1 MTVRR
6 AAQSARRKNLRFV
19 PCAFCLLLLAACS
32 TSASVPPTLTPAPR
46 VVVVTLT
53 PTLTRV
59 VPTPFPSLT
68 PPSPFSRTPDP
79 TATPAPTLRQLTT
92 GGCCTQPFWS
102 PDSNQVWYVD
112 RPSDIEP
119 AGVWGVS
126 VTGGEPQFITTR
138 IGLYSNDGTLAA
150 YPEGGR
156 TMIERLATGERWAV
170 PAYGRAI
177 QFSPDNAHIAWQ
189 VASSSLNFDSRLVE
203 IWIAN
208 LDGGEARAVAQVIG
222 GAPVSWFPD
231 GQRVLIT
238 GREAPAAEP
247 FLGAVSI
254 ADGAFTGIVRGAP
267 IRGGVISPE
276 GGWVAYQ
283 VAFSGEAARDGLWL
297 ARTDGGALR
306 KLPLFGA
313 YRWRSEGQLLVVP
326 LEAGTASHRLVQVE
340 ADSGRMLSL
349 TDPEQLAFR
358 IAGGDWALSPD
369 GQRVVFVNAA
379 DRNLWLIE
387 LP

>member
-1 MTVRR
+1 L
-6 AAQSARRKNLRFV
+6 S
-19 PCAFCLLLLAACS
+19 LLILTACS
-32 TSASVPPTLTPAPR
+32 SAAAVPPTFTPAPR
-46 VVVVTLT
+46 VVVVTLP
-53 PTLTRV
+53 PTLTRIA
-59 VPTPFPSLT
+59 PTPFPSLT
-68 PPSPFSRTPDP
+68 PPAPFSRTPDP
-79 TATPAPTLRQLTT
+79 TATPAPVLRQLTT

-102 PDSNQVWYVD
+102 PGSDQVWYVD
-112 RPSDIEP
+112 RPSDTQP
-119 AGVWGVS
+119 GGVWGVS

-138 IGLYSNDGTLAA
+138 IGLYSNDGALAA

-177 QFSPDNAHIAWQ
+177 QFAPDNAHIAWQ

-208 LDGGEARAVAQVIG
+208 LDGSEARAAAHIIG
-222 GAPVSWFPD
+222 GSLVGWFPD
-231 GQRVLIT
+231 GQRVLVT

-247 FLGAVSI
+247 FLSAINI

-267 IRGGVISPE
+267 IRGGLISPG

-297 ARTDGGALR
+297 VRTDGGQLL

-313 YRWRSEGQLLVVP
+313 YRWREEGQLLVAP
-326 LEAGTASHRLVQVE
+326 LEAEAPSHRLAQFDAE
-340 ADSGRMLSL
+340 RGELSAL
-349 TDPEQLAFR
+349 TDPAHLPFR
-358 IAGGDWALSPD
+358 IAGGDWAPSPD
-369 GQRVVFVNAA
+369 GRRVVFVNAL